1 MQARRTKGGKRVAQR
16 ALLIALVTTLA
27 VGVGSC
33 RFLGCGPDD
42 DDLSPKGIAERGP
55 NNESADDVPEE
66 AGVLRYTGSWTPET
80 SSATTLPYFG
90 LEMLNRTPIFV
101 SGKDRGAP
109 MLTARKDETGTTP
122 ADDNGTTREYKNTW
136 TLSATIGT
144 DGAVSGTLKYTGFHT
159 MSNAEYGKYSEVSE
173 DLTATVTGTLSEDE
187 LVLTAKGGGPMVQ
200 VGLETATGFRPAV
213 DETTDKSFTWT
224 FTGTPG

>member
-1 MQARRTKGGKRVAQR
+1 METKGRRRVTQR
-16 ALLIALVTTLA
+16 ALLIALVTVLA

-33 RFLGCGPDD
+33 QLPWACSTDEEIDNSIKTQAEQEGT
-42 DDLSPKGIAERGP
+42 SGI
-55 NNESADDVPEE
+55 V
-66 AGVLRYTGSWTPET
+66 RYTGSWTPET

-90 LEMLNRTPIFV
+90 LDMLNRTPIIF

-109 MLTARKDETGTTP
+109 LISARKDETGTTP
-122 ADDNGTTREYKNTW
+122 ADDNGTTREYKNSW

-159 MSNAEYGKYSEVSE
+159 LSNAEYGKYSEVSE

-213 DETTDKSFTWT
+213 DETIDKSFTWT